1 MSIQSIYNK
10 CLALGMTKAGAAG
23 ATANIMA
30 ESAGR
35 SDNLQDS
42 YNVAFGVSDAEYVR
56 QIDAGQRNFIDS
68 AGFGYCQ
75 WTSGDRKKAMLS
87 YFREHGKS
95 IADSDTQ
102 FQFMAREMRN
112 TYSHVWYILT
122 STNDPYEAGYTM
134 CKFYEIPA
142 DTEAQAKYRGNEAV
156 KIFNGLSG
164 KAEEPKSDKT
174 EYWPPRMVDKN
185 MSGPDVEVLQA
196 VLKARGYRINF
207 ISGKFDELLDGAVR
221 SFQENNGL
229 TQDGVVGPLTWKK
242 LLNLS

>member
-10 CLALGMTKAGAAG
+10 CIALGMTKAGAAG
-23 ATANIMA
+23 CTANIMA

-35 SDNLQDS
+35 ADNLQDS

-56 QIDAGQRNFIDS
+56 QVDAGQRNFIDS

-75 WTSGDRKKAMLS
+75 WTSADRKKAMLS

-112 TYSHVWYILT
+112 TYSHVWYVLT
-122 STNDPYEAGYTM
+122 STSDPYEAGYTM

-142 DTEAQAKYRGNEAV
+142 DTENQAKYRGNEAV

-164 KAEEPKSDKT
+164 KAEEKPTAPS
-174 EYWPPRMVDKN
+174 YWPPRMIDRN

-196 VLKARGYRINF
+196 ILKARGYGINYV
-207 ISGKFDELLDGAVR
+207 SGKFDDLLDGAVR
-221 SFQENNGL
+221 SFQEDSGL
-229 TQDGVVGPLTWKK
+229 TVDGVVGPKTWAV
-242 LLNLS
+242 LLGR

>member
-1 MSIQSIYNK
+1 MSIQTIYNK
-10 CLALGMTKAGAAG
+10 CISLGMTRAGAAG
-23 ATANIMA
+23 CTANILA

-35 SDNLQDS
+35 ADNLQDS

-56 QIDAGQRNFIDS
+56 QVDAGQRNFIDS

-75 WTSGDRKKAMLS
+75 WTSSDRKKAMLS

-142 DTEAQAKYRGNEAV
+142 NTEAQAKYRGNEAV
-156 KIFNGLSG
+156 KIFNGLAG
-164 KAEEPKSDKT
+164 KT
-174 EYWPPRMVDKN
+174 EEKPAAPSYWPPRMIDKN

-196 VLKARGYRINF
+196 VLKARGYGINF
-207 ISGKFDELLDGAVR
+207 ISGKFDDLLDGAVR
-221 SFQENNGL
+221 SFQEDNGL
-229 TQDGVVGPLTWKK
+229 TVDGVVGPKTWAV
-242 LLNLS
+242 LLGR

>member
-10 CLALGMTKAGAAG
+10 CLSLGMTKAGAAG
-23 ATANIMA
+23 CTANIMA

-35 SDNLQDS
+35 ADNLQDS
-42 YNVAFGVSDAEYVR
+42 YNVVFGVSDAEYVR
-56 QIDAGQRNFIDS
+56 QVDAGQRNFIDS

-112 TYSHVWYILT
+112 TYSHVWYVLT
-122 STNDPYEAGYTM
+122 STSDPYEAGYTM

-142 DTEAQAKYRGNEAV
+142 DTEAQAKHRGNEAV
-156 KIFNGLSG
+156 KIYNDLSFTD
-164 KAEEPKSDKT
+164 PVVPTKT
-174 EYWPPRMVDKN
+174 EYWPPRTLDKN
-185 MSGPDVEVLQA
+185 MSGPDVEFLQSC
-196 VLKARGYRINF
+196 LKARGYAINY
-207 ISGKFDELLDGAVR
+207 ISGKFDDLLEQEVKKFQLAMGLVVDGI
-221 SFQENNGL
+221 
-229 TQDGVVGPLTWKK
+229 VGPLTWAA
-242 LLNLS
+242 LLERR

>member
-1 MSIQSIYNK
+1 MSIQMIYNK

-23 ATANIMA
+23 CTANIMA

-35 SDNLQDS
+35 ADNLQDS

-56 QIDAGQRNFIDS
+56 QVDAGQRNFIDS

-164 KAEEPKSDKT
+164 KAEEKPAAPS
-174 EYWPPRMVDKN
+174 YWPPRMIDKN

-196 VLKARGYRINF
+196 VLKARGYGINF

-221 SFQENNGL
+221 SFQEDNGL
-229 TQDGVVGPLTWKK
+229 AVDGVVGPNTWAV
-242 LLNLS
+242 LLGR

>member
-1 MSIQSIYNK
+1 MSIQTIYNK
-10 CLALGMTKAGAAG
+10 CLSLGMTKAGAAG
-23 ATANIMA
+23 CTANIMA

-35 SDNLQDS
+35 ADNLQDS

-56 QIDAGQRNFIDS
+56 QVDAGQRNFIDS

-164 KAEEPKSDKT
+164 KAEEKPAAPS
-174 EYWPPRMVDKN
+174 YWPPRMIDRN

-196 VLKARGYRINF
+196 VLKARGYGINF
-207 ISGKFDELLDGAVR
+207 ISGKFDDLLEGAVR
-221 SFQENNGL
+221 SFQEDNGL
-229 TQDGVVGPLTWKK
+229 AVDGVVGPKTWTV
-242 LLNLS
+242 LLGR